1 VKFGPWLERLEC
13 IAAGRELVA
22 TGGWRDVAG
31 VAPTAGRAHVVPV
44 TLLDDKGAGWTLDT
58 QAAVRAVAFVGDELL
73 LTGGDDGRVHAWD
86 VTGSK
91 LLATV
96 EVGAAVRA
104 IAVDADVARGADGA
118 IVVGTAAGGVHV
130 ISVAIVGPKFTKTS
144 ERPVSDGA
152 IYAVAFDPAG
162 LVVAGGADGQL
173 YVATKA
179 QATGGG
185 DSYRAITPG
194 GDGGIRAVVCIG
206 DGRAAVACGDGS
218 VRLCFLVGDV
228 EATDRSGD
236 HGHQGAVRA
245 LVLGPVV
252 SDDAGREQ
260 PRRLFSVGEDGSLK
274 AWFVDGARRP
284 KTVELG
290 IGPVTAAA
298 LQATPVAI
306 ANEKKPGV
314 GRLWFAAT
322 SRKVG
327 ALVLNADVEPVGGVA
342 ALGSELDRLESE
354 LRDPKAAVKVKLD
367 AVDRLASI
375 AEDEARVLLDVALA
389 TAPPEVRVATT
400 SAMVRSNRRLSRPA
414 LRGALNNQQGDL
426 RIAAFHALLELD
438 REQPLVAIRA
448 GRASTFEDVRARA
461 IDALIPQAPSSVIA
475 AAMIA
480 DGLRDAAPV
489 VRQRALAALRQVSTP
504 IEVVRIALARGTPDI
519 RATALLLLGFSVKAN
534 DAPAR
539 ALASTAMDDADPGV
553 RTAAFLT
560 AIRQRPRLAARLYAS
575 LPNIQQLFN
584 QLATQYGAPLDLP
597 PPGDLDDEQLEPLF
611 AALACRAPDAAI
623 RGAGAL
629 LALGDPRALGAVLQL
644 TREAD
649 PALRRGAT
657 ANLVA
662 ALARWPNDD
671 RLSARLVWLLDDP
684 DAEVRS
690 FAFDALAKAAA
701 AGGVDAE
708 LDLAELSLRCSQEDM
723 RVRALQILVRIG
735 APGSPSAPTVGQRAN
750 TLLGDA
756 LDDEAAK
763 VRSEAFRTLW
773 AWHTAD
779 PETPLTRGAASRHA
793 DLRMQVIAEID
804 RRRQAKQATPAME
817 KLLVGLV
824 KDPVLQVGMA
834 AWNVFARKTEDGS
847 DPAIATDI
855 VLTAMASPVPG
866 VRAAGAT
873 AAKKAPAASV
883 RGRLVELIKEDV
895 PIVHLAAIEALDVVA
910 PNDAEGFVAAFNSIF
925 WELNVRAGEL
935 CGKRRDARAV
945 SPMQRILSIPK
956 TDINRPPDVIRQ
968 RAAAALADV
977 GDPGAMRYLEGL
989 IADEDPIVREMAA
1002 RGIATAARPGQEAP
1016 LLALLGHADLPVRS
1030 WGGEGLAKLGDLRA
1044 LPVLA
1049 GTQRHDHRPLRIG
1062 AIVGFVALGP
1072 DGVRGLR
1079 QGLED
1084 RDREIQDLAFAV
1096 IVARDAA
1103 LAEAGIAPDLLVD
1116 AMASP
1121 SAEIRFA
1128 AARLF
1133 ERRAA
1138 GEAMSPEVIG
1148 EIVGPRKPEKAADM
1162 KEWPPPPR
1170 RAAILDV
1177 LRNAIASSEPGLRYA
1192 AAQVLAARTQ
1202 PATFWREAARLAG
1215 PSAAAPAPNT
1225 GFAFEGRVAR
1235 REGWLR
1241 RLVTTGAKRD
1251 PEASR
1256 LEDLARAFLRA
1267 GESKATGIDAVAA
1280 QRLVFGVYAGLVRQA
1295 PARGA
1300 ADETHRVR
1308 RDAVGRLLELA
1319 REEAVGAEAV
1329 LPVLEHA
1336 LGDPHNLVRQAAM
1349 AAVRSLYPHGAL
1361 APLAMAIAASP
1372 DIGKDA
1378 IDELLPLAEAGDARA
1393 VDMIKRAIDADHP
1406 ETRAHAALR
1415 VVRLYPAGSA
1425 EPQLL
1430 AAQSKHA
1437 DVRLAAITQL
1447 ANATEATPAITDA
1460 LVAAL
1465 GSEHADLRLRAA
1477 VALARRGNPLGIDVL
1492 GAFLR
1497 DEDHDDA
1504 ALAALVTLADRET
1517 SAAAAAESIAGRLD
1531 EHIEGPAYKD
1541 QSGDMNALIRALG
1554 TLRHPA
1560 GAPAIIRLVTT
1571 VPPGKES
1578 SVDTFVPQAFD
1589 ALGEMLLDRT
1599 KRAQILP
1606 DGRTRARYRETI
1618 ALPYLADAARSPVLS
1633 ARYRVA
1639 QMLGDFDDR
1648 AAEDLLERLL
1658 SDRDPSIRF
1667 AAAESLAMRAEYV
1680 PSATLSALDAALRG
1694 GRREL
1699 VLPAALGL
1707 AARKRPEAFQPLLLV
1722 IKAGEPAE
1730 QERALLAFGSLGDR
1744 RALDH
1749 LLPLL
1754 EPAPDDAVA
1763 RQLNPAA
1770 IEALGRLLPSLQ
1782 GDEAADIRARLER
1795 LAVSGNRDQALRAIT
1810 GLRYAGQIGLIERIA
1825 ADREAGSGQRLHAI
1839 EQLGLALSPS
1849 SEPVL
1854 AELLHD
1860 EDYSTRN
1867 AAMTALMKLLAGDR
1881 TRVSLYALG
1890 SSYDHISG
1898 PAARFLAASGDAS
1911 TLIERLGSVKS
1922 ADIRRMLREGLIR
1935 RGEVPRAPLESA
1947 LRNTDPRPRAEA
1959 AWLTGYA
1966 GSTHL
1971 TAKAGESAARMLSD
1985 ATATAVGL
1993 SESGFRS
2000 TDSGARGGTER
2011 LVDEAHAWRASL
2023 WAARRVGASGTV
2035 AVESAAT
2042 NALADTQR
2050 TPHVIRRE
2058 AAEVLAS
2065 ARSGS
2070 ALNAL
2075 TKSVG
2080 DADREVRAVASAA
2093 IAALQPAAAESAV
2106 RAIGARADATTI
2118 APLAL
2123 TAWPALAPDLVAE
2136 PSTRSWALA
2145 VSLLGNRAAEL
2156 IKIAEAKARGED
2168 AGRLAAI
2175 AALGAFGKSPDV
2187 ETINAVLEKIHAD
2200 TAEPD
2205 AVKLAAWKALR
2216 RLLRTSAKTYAE
2228 GVDKGK
2234 GGSRSGGASSSSDDG
2249 DSDDGSDSDSDGD
2262 SDDDDSD
2269 DDDDD
2274 DSDDDDE
2281 SDDEEDEDDDE

>member
-1 VKFGPWLERLEC
+1 MKFGPWLERLEC

-22 TGGWRDVAG
+22 TGGWRDIAG
-31 VAPTAGRAHVVPV
+31 MPPTAGRAHVVPV

-73 LTGGDDGRVHAWD
+73 LTGADDGRVHAWD
-86 VTGSK
+86 VTGNK

-96 EVGAAVRA
+96 EVGASVRA
-104 IAVDADVARGADGA
+104 IAVDADVARGADGSIA
-118 IVVGTAAGGVHV
+118 VGTAAGGVHV
-130 ISVAIVGPKFTKTS
+130 IALTIQGPRFAKTS
-144 ERPVSDGA
+144 ERRVSDGA
-152 IYAVAFDPAG
+152 INAVAFDPAG

-173 YVATKA
+173 YVAAKSDVA
-179 QATGGG
+179 AGGTASG
-185 DSYRAITPG
+185 PGVGGYRPVTPG

-206 DGRAAVACGDGS
+206 DGRAAVGCGDGS

-236 HGHQGAVRA
+236 HGHQGAVRG

-260 PRRLFSVGEDGSLK
+260 ARRMFSVGEDGALK

-284 KTVELG
+284 KTVELSM
-290 IGPVTAAA
+290 GPITAVA
-298 LQATPVAI
+298 LQTTPVPI

-314 GRLWFAAT
+314 GRLWFSGTA
-322 SRKVG
+322 RKIG
-327 ALVLNADVEPVGGVA
+327 ALVLDANVEPVGSLVT
-342 ALGSELDRLESE
+342 LGSQLDRLDNE
-354 LRDPKAAVKVKLD
+354 LRDSKAAVTVKLE
-367 AVDRLASI
+367 AVERLASI
-375 AEDEARVLLDVALA
+375 AEDEARVLLDLALA

-414 LRGALNNQQGDL
+414 LRTALNAQQSDL
-426 RIAAFHALLELD
+426 RIAAFHALVQLD
-438 REQPLVAIRA
+438 QEQPLVAIRA
-448 GRASTFEDVRARA
+448 GKTSTFEDVRARA
-461 IDALIPQAPSSVIA
+461 IEALIPLAPSSVIA
-475 AAMIA
+475 AGMIA

-489 VRQRALAALRQVSTP
+489 VRQRALAALRQVSPP
-504 IEVVRIALARGTPDI
+504 IEAVRIALARGTPDI
-519 RATALLLLGFSVKAN
+519 RAQALLLLGFNLRAN

-539 ALASTAMDDADPGV
+539 ALASTALDDADPGV

-560 AIRQRPRLAARLYAS
+560 AIRQRPRLAARLHAS

-597 PPGDLDDEQLEPLF
+597 AAGELDDEELEPLF

-662 ALARWPNDD
+662 ALARWPQDD
-671 RLSARLVWLLDDP
+671 RLSARLIWLLDDP

-690 FAFDALAKAAA
+690 FAFDALAKGATA
-701 AGGVDAE
+701 AGVEAE
-708 LDLAELSLRCSQEDM
+708 LDLAELALRCSQEDI
-723 RVRALQILVRIG
+723 RVRALQILVRVG
-735 APGSPSAPTVGQRAN
+735 APGSAVHARASS
-750 TLLGDA
+750 LLSDA

-773 AWHTAD
+773 AWHAAA
-779 PETPLTRGAASRHA
+779 PETPLSRGAASRHA
-793 DLRMQVIAEID
+793 DLRTQVIAEID

-834 AWNVFARKTEDGS
+834 AWNVFARKADDGTE
-847 DPAIATDI
+847 PTIATDI
-855 VLTAMASPVPG
+855 VLTAMASPVPA
-866 VRAAGAT
+866 VRAAGAL

-883 RGRLVELIKEDV
+883 RGRIVELIKEDV
-895 PIVHLAAIEALDVVA
+895 PVVHIAAIEALDVVA

-925 WELNVRAGEL
+925 WDLNVRAGEL
-935 CGKRRDARAV
+935 CGKRRDVRAV

-1016 LLALLGHADLPVRS
+1016 LLALLGHNDLPVRS

-1138 GEAMSPEVIG
+1138 GEPMSPDVIG
-1148 EIVGPRKPEKAADM
+1148 DIVGPRKPDKATAADM
-1162 KEWPPPPR
+1162 KDWPAAPR

-1177 LRNAIASSEPGLRYA
+1177 LRNAVASDDPGQRYA
-1192 AAQVLAARTQ
+1192 AAQVLAVRTQ

-1225 GFAFEGRVAR
+1225 GFSFEGRVSRKA
-1235 REGWLR
+1235 GWLR
-1241 RLVTTGAKRD
+1241 RLVTTEKRD
-1251 PEASR
+1251 PEATE
-1256 LEDLARAFLRA
+1256 LETLARAFLRA
-1267 GESKATGIDAVAA
+1267 GQAAAAGIDAAAA

-1295 PARGA
+1295 PARGD

-1319 REEAVGAEAV
+1319 REDAVGVEAV

-1336 LGDPHNLVRQAAM
+1336 LGDPHHLVRQAAM
-1349 AAVRSLYPHGAL
+1349 AAVRSLYPTGAL
-1361 APLAMAIAASP
+1361 APLAMAIAAAP
-1372 DIGKDA
+1372 DLGKEA

-1393 VDMIKRAIDADHP
+1393 VDMIKRAIDADHS

-1415 VVRLYPAGSA
+1415 LARLYSSGSA

-1447 ANATEATPAITDA
+1447 ANATEATQAITDA

-1504 ALAALVTLADRET
+1504 ALAALISLADRDT
-1517 SAAAAAESIAGRLD
+1517 SAAAAAEAIAARLD
-1531 EHIEGPAYKD
+1531 DDPDRTANRPQLI
-1541 QSGDMNALIRALG
+1541 NALSTLG
-1554 TLRHPA
+1554 QPIA
-1560 GAPAIIRLVTT
+1560 APALVRLLTDV
-1571 VPPGKES
+1571 VAGKES
-1578 SVDTFVPQAFD
+1578 EAEQIAPVAFN
-1589 ALGEMLLDRT
+1589 ALLAVLTDRSR
-1599 KRAQILP
+1599 RAHTLP
-1606 DGRTRARYRETI
+1606 DGRTRRRFHEPPALDAFTETAKS
-1618 ALPYLADAARSPVLS
+1618 ALASVRT
-1633 ARYRVA
+1633 RTA
-1639 QMLGDFDDR
+1639 QALGDID
-1648 AAEDLLERLL
+1648 ANNAEDLLGRLL
-1658 SDRDPSIRF
+1658 TDRDPEVRT
-1667 AAAESLAMRAEYV
+1667 AAAESLALRAEYV
-1680 PSATLSALDAALRG
+1680 PAATLSALDAALRG

-1699 VLPAALGL
+1699 
-1707 AARKRPEAFQPLLLV
+1707 
-1722 IKAGEPAE
+1722 
-1730 QERALLAFGSLGDR
+1730 
-1744 RALDH
+1744 
-1749 LLPLL
+1749 
-1754 EPAPDDAVA
+1754 
-1763 RQLNPAA
+1763 
-1770 IEALGRLLPSLQ
+1770 
-1782 GDEAADIRARLER
+1782 
-1795 LAVSGNRDQALRAIT
+1795 
-1810 GLRYAGQIGLIERIA
+1810 
-1825 ADREAGSGQRLHAI
+1825 
-1839 EQLGLALSPS
+1839 
-1849 SEPVL
+1849 
-1854 AELLHD
+1854 
-1860 EDYSTRN
+1860 
-1867 AAMTALMKLLAGDR
+1867 
-1881 TRVSLYALG
+1881 
-1890 SSYDHISG
+1890 
-1898 PAARFLAASGDAS
+1898 
-1911 TLIERLGSVKS
+1911 
-1922 ADIRRMLREGLIR
+1922 
-1935 RGEVPRAPLESA
+1935 
-1947 LRNTDPRPRAEA
+1947 
-1959 AWLTGYA
+1959 
-1966 GSTHL
+1966 
-1971 TAKAGESAARMLSD
+1971 
-1985 ATATAVGL
+1985 
-1993 SESGFRS
+1993 
-2000 TDSGARGGTER
+2000 
-2011 LVDEAHAWRASL
+2011 
-2023 WAARRVGASGTV
+2023 
-2035 AVESAAT
+2035 
-2042 NALADTQR
+2042 
-2050 TPHVIRRE
+2050 
-2058 AAEVLAS
+2058 
-2065 ARSGS
+2065 
-2070 ALNAL
+2070 
-2075 TKSVG
+2075 
-2080 DADREVRAVASAA
+2080 
-2093 IAALQPAAAESAV
+2093 
-2106 RAIGARADATTI
+2106 
-2118 APLAL
+2118 
-2123 TAWPALAPDLVAE
+2123 
-2136 PSTRSWALA
+2136 
-2145 VSLLGNRAAEL
+2145 
-2156 IKIAEAKARGED
+2156 
-2168 AGRLAAI
+2168 
-2175 AALGAFGKSPDV
+2175 
-2187 ETINAVLEKIHAD
+2187 
-2200 TAEPD
+2200 
-2205 AVKLAAWKALR
+2205 
-2216 RLLRTSAKTYAE
+2216 
-2228 GVDKGK
+2228 
-2234 GGSRSGGASSSSDDG
+2234 
-2249 DSDDGSDSDSDGD
+2249 
-2262 SDDDDSD
+2262 
-2269 DDDDD
+2269 
-2274 DSDDDDE
+2274 
-2281 SDDEEDEDDDE
+2281 